1 LKNVWLF
8 FENSFPN
15 FTPSKNVLLNKNQIS
30 IALNETQVLVI
41 FDSIDEVLTRETDS
55 KGLESFNK
63 RVEDIVDRVK

>member
-1 LKNVWLF
+1 LLF
-8 FENSFPN
+8 FKDSFSN
-15 FTPSKNVLLNKNQIS
+15 LALSKNVLLNKYQIS